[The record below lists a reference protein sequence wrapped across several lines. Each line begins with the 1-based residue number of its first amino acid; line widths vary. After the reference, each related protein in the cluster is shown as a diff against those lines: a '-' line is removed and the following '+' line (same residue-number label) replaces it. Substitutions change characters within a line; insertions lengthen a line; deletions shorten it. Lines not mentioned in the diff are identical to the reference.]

1 VAREQGAAIAIGHPH
16 PHTLAVLEEEVPLAV
31 ERGYRFVPVSYL
43 LERSSVAAR

>member
-1 VAREQGAAIAIGHPH
+1 
-16 PHTLAVLEEEVPLAV
+16 VLEEEVPLAV